1 VTQSNGPRI
10 TVAQGVKVRRAC
22 DDNQDMAHTEVALD
36 AHSRVE
42 STDSRL
48 ELFVR
53 EGEQLFAD
61 GNMAEAEKQFH
72 RALEICPTH
81 GTSLNNLG
89 VIAFKTGKREA
100 AIALFTRALVA
111 DPGMAAAAENIVPV
125 LAQIPE
131 KDLVSVG
138 RYAFPYLILRLT
150 SDNWDDTDSAF
161 LNQAITSL
169 DESQIETLL
178 DHVLAKKP
186 ATLRGPLLEIL
197 NATKQLG
204 TALLKKIGDW
214 YSAAPL
220 CRRDRDEFELLIC
233 QKGRDD
239 KLVVDVANREGY
251 YREGFFAPGWERY
264 PRRIVKQMA
273 PNDPFMKEVPAGT
286 PSKTGGMRILIV
298 SDFNI
303 AGQCTA
309 LMRALNKYTNHAA
322 RCVILQDD
330 YLSYDKDILITNQQG
345 ISNQEALAEACQ
357 LMGKADFFHFG
368 RGLFEFPGVDWNK
381 LISPQN
387 CVFQYYGSELRDNGK
402 QVAEF
407 HARTQFPA
415 ITAVD
420 LTMYRLLPASYY
432 HIQPYMLEMDQQPQV
447 NWDNLDRIRICHAPS
462 SANYRK
468 IKRTDL
474 ILETMNRLA
483 AEHANV
489 DSVLI
494 ENVTNAECMRIKSS
508 CHVHIV
514 SLLTVFGLNAIESA
528 AMGLAPICGVDNFSR
543 LIYPESPVPNASADN
558 LYEVVKDLVLNPTKA
573 RETGLACREWVRPL
587 FDARYLVQ
595 KYWYLYDVIYNGLS
609 VDYPELFR

>member
-1 VTQSNGPRI
+1 
-10 TVAQGVKVRRAC
+10 
-22 DDNQDMAHTEVALD
+22 MAHTEVALD
-36 AHSRVE
+36 AHSRVA
-42 STDSRL
+42 SPDSHL
-48 ELFVR
+48 DQLVR
-53 EGEQLFAD
+53 EGEQLFAE
-61 GNMAEAEKQFH
+61 GNFAESEKQFH
-72 RALEICPTH
+72 RILEICPTH
-81 GTSLNNLG
+81 GITLNNLG

-100 AIALFTRALVA
+100 AIALLTRALVA

-150 SDNWDDTDSAF
+150 SDSWDETDSAF
-161 LNQAITSL
+161 LRHAITAL
-169 DESQIETLL
+169 EDSQVASLL
-178 DHVLAKKP
+178 DVILEKKP
-186 ATLRGPLLEIL
+186 TTLGGPLLEIL
-197 NATKQLG
+197 NSINHLSSAQ
-204 TALLKKIGDW
+204 LKKLGDW
-214 YSAAPL
+214 YESTSL
-220 CRRDRDEFELLIC
+220 NRRDRDTLELLIC

-239 KLVVDVANREGY
+239 KLVAEIASREGY
-251 YREGFFAPGWERY
+251 YRDGSFAPGWERY
-264 PRRIVKQMA
+264 PRRILKPMA
-273 PNDPFMKEVPAGT
+273 SNDPFLKEVPEGA
-286 PSKTGGMRILIV
+286 PCKTGGMRILIV

-330 YLSYDKDILITNQQG
+330 YLSYDRDILITSQKG
-345 ISNQEALAEACQ
+345 ISSQEALAEACQ

-368 RGLFEFPGVDWNK
+368 RGLFEFPGIDWSK

-407 HARTQFPA
+407 HAKTQFPA

-432 HIQPYMLEMDQQPQV
+432 HIQPYMLEMDQQPQA
-447 NWDNLDRIRICHAPS
+447 NWDSLDKIRICHAPS

-483 AEHANV
+483 SEQKSV
-489 DSVLI
+489 ESVLI
-494 ENVTNAECMRIKSS
+494 ENVTNAECMRIKSG
-508 CHVHIV
+508 CHIHIV

-528 AMGLAPICGVDNFSR
+528 AMGLVPICGVDNFSR

-558 LYEVVKDLVLNPTKA
+558 LYDVVNDLVRNPAKA

-587 FDARYLVQ
+587 FDARSLVQ
-595 KYWYLYDVIYNGLS
+595 KYWYLYDVIYHGLS